1 MSAQTYCPNCDI
13 VYPMAHECCPLC
25 MLKQVSGELCDKCG
39 WAMRFPQEPCRCE
52 LEAENTKLRK
62 LAYFGEHHFPDLTWK
77 VRCEELLKE
86 NKELRKL
93 LRYFFGNGSGIPYAQ
108 WTSEQHAA
116 YDILQKG

>member
-52 LEAENTKLRK
+52 LEAEN
-62 LAYFGEHHFPDLTWK
+62 A
-77 VRCEELLKE
+77 
-86 NKELRKL
+86 ELRKSLRWYVDNDPTNGVTYKIDKEWLDGKRRAMVL
-93 LRYFFGNGSGIPYAQ
+93 LGM
-108 WTSEQHAA
+108 EV
-116 YDILQKG
+116 DDV

>member
-52 LEAENTKLRK
+52 LEAENAKLRK

-77 VRCEELLKE
+77 ARCEELLKE

-93 LRYFFGNGSGIPYAQ
+93 LRHFFNNGSGIPYAQ
-108 WTSEQHAA
+108 WTREQHAA